1 VRGVVWVMW
10 GGEDEEEEEEEEEY
24 FDRLAVV
31 EKHA

>member
-1 VRGVVWVMW
+1 MRGVVWVMW
-10 GGEDEEEEEEEEEY
+10 GGEDEEEEEEEEY